1 MPVVSLRA
9 EYAVKA
15 VLRLAL
21 THGGEPVQAREIAA
35 YGGIPAKF
43 VEQIMHDLRAAHLVT
58 SVRGRSGG
66 YVLARNPEDI
76 TFADIVDAAEGSR
89 SAPSAGRQRGAD
101 ALVAPVWRSVDIAVR
116 DILESVTFA
125 DVTANAV
132 RSPMYY
138 I

>member
-1 MPVVSLRA
+1 MSVVSLRA

-21 THGGEPVQAREIAA
+21 THGGEPVQAREIAT

-43 VEQIMHDLRAAHLVT
+43 VEQIMHDLRAARLVT
-58 SVRGRSGG
+58 SVRGRAGG
-66 YVLARNPEDI
+66 YILARGPEEI
-76 TFADIVDAAEGSR
+76 TFADIVDATEGAR
-89 SAPSAGRQRGAD
+89 NAANGRARGVD
-101 ALVAPVWRSVDIAVR
+101 ALVQPVWRSVDVAVR
-116 DILESVTFA
+116 DILESVTVA

-132 RSPMYY
+132 DSPMYY

>member
-1 MPVVSLRA
+1 VSVVSLRA

-35 YGGIPAKF
+35 YGGIPTKF
-43 VEQIMHDLRAAHLVT
+43 VEQIMHDLRAARLVT
-58 SVRGRSGG
+58 SVRGRAGG
-66 YVLARNPEDI
+66 YVLARGPEEI
-76 TFADIVDAAEGSR
+76 TFADIVDATEGPR
-89 SAPSAGRQRGAD
+89 SPSNGRARGAD
-101 ALVAPVWRSVDIAVR
+101 ALVQPVWRSVDIAVR
-116 DILESVTFA
+116 DILESVTVA

-132 RSPMYY
+132 DSPMYY

>member
-1 MPVVSLRA
+1 VSVVSLRA

-21 THGGEPVQAREIAA
+21 THGGRPVQAREIAT

-43 VEQIMHDLRAAHLVT
+43 VEQIMHDLRAAQLVT

-66 YVLARNPEDI
+66 YVLARGPEEI
-76 TFADIVDAAEGSR
+76 TFADIVDATEGPQK
-89 SAPSAGRQRGAD
+89 AANGRARGAD
-101 ALVAPVWRSVDIAVR
+101 ALVEPVWRSVDAAVR
-116 DILESVTFA
+116 DILESVTVA

-132 RSPMYY
+132 DSPMYY